1 MDGMLNSQLQI
12 NSCKTFS
19 WLNDDFFAYFFQE
32 NFEFTVLI
40 NKNQIF
46 LILDLNVSH
55 QLWSAVAVNT
65 ISSAVVKRTTLE
77 TIMLLLLF

>member
-1 MDGMLNSQLQI
+1 MI
-12 NSCKTFS
+12 I
-19 WLNDDFFAYFFQE
+19 FFAYFFQE